1 MTGAIIGSAL
11 IGGVVASKG
20 AKTQASA
27 ATSAAQ
33 TQATAATT
41 AAEIQAKS
49 QTENI
54 AFQKWL
60 FAEQKA
66 LQAPWQE
73 RGLQAMQQYADAPE
87 FSFTAADM
95 TADPSYQFRQQ
106 EAINALDKSA
116 ASRGRLLSGGQDR
129 AVTRYASDLASQE
142 YQNAYGRSFA
152 EYQTGQNEL
161 LNLANIGRGAAG
173 QIQSAGAQLGTSVG
187 NAYTQGGIAQAG
199 MVQNAGNAIAQGQL
213 GAGQA
218 TASAYQ
224 GIGQSVNQ
232 GIGNYM
238 LYNSLQQQPI
248 RT

>member
-1 MTGAIIGSAL
+1 MTGAIVGSAV

-20 AKTQASA
+20 AKAQAGASRDAATTQASA
-27 ATSAAQ
+27 SIR
-33 TQATAATT
+33 
-41 AAEIQAKS
+41 AAEIQSES

-54 AFQKWL
+54 EFQKWL
-60 FAEQKA
+60 FGEQKA

-73 RGLQAMQQYADAPE
+73 QGLESLQQYAEAPE
-87 FSFTAADM
+87 FSFTAEDM

-106 EAINALDKSA
+106 EAINALDRSA
-116 ASRGRLLSGGQDR
+116 ASRGRLQSGAQDR
-129 AVTRYASDLASQE
+129 AITRYASDLASQE

-173 QIQSAGAQLGTSVG
+173 QIQSAGAQLGSSVG

-199 MVQNAGNAIAQGQL
+199 YAQSAGNAIAQGQL
-213 GAGQA
+213 AAGQA

-224 GIGQSVNQ
+224 GIGQSVQQ
-232 GIGNYM
+232 GMGNYM
-238 LYNSLQQQPI
+238 LYNMLKP
-248 RT
+248 